1 MHIGPTQQRLQI
13 TFGKFDALKYT
24 GNLDIQKVWER
35 VLRRADLPIL
45 YTQGFNTRPRMQLA
59 TALPLGIT
67 SECELLDV
75 ALREKITT
83 FDDLPERI
91 MAVAPAGL
99 RVYTVEE
106 IPIKGPALQTLVRRA
121 HYHIRFEDGIDRD
134 DLQRRIDDIL
144 AQERIIKVRVR
155 RNGKK
160 TSSDM
165 RPLIL
170 DLDIDEKGDLL
181 AHLSAGERGN
191 LQPSDLLT
199 EMGLGEAFVR
209 VHRSALYLED
219 YIRR

>member
-13 TFGKFDALKYT
+13 TFGKFGALKYT

-75 ALREKITT
+75 ALRERLDV

-99 RVYTVEE
+99 RVYAVEE
-106 IPIKGPALQTLVRRA
+106 VPIKGPPLQTLVQRA
-121 HYHIRFEDGIDRD
+121 RYRIQFVDGV
-134 DLQRRIDDIL
+134 DLDELQTRIDDIL
-144 AQERIIKVRVR
+144 AHEQIIKVRVR
-155 RNGKK
+155 RNGRK

-170 DLDIDEKGDLL
+170 DLEIDEQGDLL

-191 LQPSDLLT
+191 LQPADLLK
-199 EMGLGEAFVR
+199 EMGLGEVFVR
-209 VHRSALYLED
+209 VHRCALYLDD

>member
-13 TFGKFDALKYT
+13 TFGKFGALKYT

-35 VLRRADLPIL
+35 VLRRVDLPIL

-75 ALREKITT
+75 ALRERLEV

-99 RVYTVEE
+99 RVYAVEE
-106 IPIKGPALQTLVRRA
+106 VPIKGPPLQTLVQRA
-121 HYHIRFEDGIDRD
+121 RYRVQFVDGV
-134 DLQRRIDDIL
+134 DLDELQTRMEAIL
-144 AQERIIKVRVR
+144 AREQIIKVRVR
-155 RNGKK
+155 RNGRK

-170 DLDIDEKGDLL
+170 DLEIDEQGDLL

-191 LQPSDLLT
+191 LQPADLLK
-199 EMGLGEAFVR
+199 EMGLGDAFVR
-209 VHRSALYLED
+209 VHRCALYLDD

>member
-75 ALREKITT
+75 ALRERLDV
-83 FDDLPERI
+83 FDTLPAQI

-99 RVYTVEE
+99 KVYAVEE
-106 IPIKGPALQTLVRRA
+106 IPIKGPPLQTLVSRA
-121 HYHIRFEDGIDRD
+121 RYHIHFVDGIDHA
-134 DLQRRIDDIL
+134 DLQARIDTIL

-155 RNGKK
+155 RNGRK

-170 DLDIDEKGDLL
+170 DLDIDDQGDLL

-191 LQPSDLLT
+191 LQPADLLA

-209 VHRSALYLED
+209 MHRTALYLDD